1 MSEVAATFTEMNKR
15 LTAEKAKKLN
25 TTFLFEIGGEDGGT
39 WFADLT
45 KSEGPW
51 VSAVSDKGTAANC
64 TVTIANSDDW
74 VKLAAGKINPT
85 MAFMQGKVKIK
96 GDMALALKLGTL
108 LA

>member
-15 LTAEKAKKLN
+15 LTADKAKKLN
-25 TTFLFEIGGEDGGT
+25 TTFLFEIGGEGGGK
-39 WFADLT
+39 WLADLT
-45 KSEGPW
+45 KTEGPW
-51 VSAVSDKGTAANC
+51 VSVANESSSANC
-64 TVTIANSDDW
+64 TVSVASGDDW

-96 GDMALALKLGTL
+96 GDMALALKLGSL